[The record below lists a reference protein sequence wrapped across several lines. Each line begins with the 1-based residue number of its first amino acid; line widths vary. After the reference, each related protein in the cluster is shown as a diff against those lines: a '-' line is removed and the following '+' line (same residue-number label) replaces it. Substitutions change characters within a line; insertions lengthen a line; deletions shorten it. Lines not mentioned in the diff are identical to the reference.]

1 MARRD
6 DYDDRD
12 EDREDRF
19 DDDDDRPEYR
29 SDLMAHRGGLILAF
43 GIIAIVSFFFCFL
56 LGLPLGI
63 LAWIWGSKDLKAMD
77 AGEMDPEGRGM
88 TLAGMITGIIGT
100 IMNILMTLGMVIYLI
115 FIFVIIGVAA
125 AGK

>member
-6 DYDDRD
+6 DEYDDHDDRD
-12 EDREDRF
+12 DEYE
-19 DDDDDRPEYR
+19 DDRPRYR
-29 SDLMAHRGGLILAF
+29 SDLMAHRGGLVLAF
-43 GIIAIVSFFFCFL
+43 GIISIVSFFFCFL
-56 LGLPLGI
+56 LGVPMGI

-77 AGEMDPEGRGM
+77 AGEMDPEGRGL
-88 TLAGMITGIIGT
+88 TQAGMITGIIGA
-100 IMNILMTLGMVIYLI
+100 IINILMTIGVGIYFL